1 MVTRLHRLLLKN
13 HLIWLKSYNY
23 TKYWEKNEKY
33 FFEQKRI
40 TCYCAYAISDD
51 FHAQL
56 TLQCVFVW
64 KKEMNTYITVV
75 FRRFSSLNRYVIID
89 QKWANF
95 RLTFY
100 SLKRKEVKIF
110 SSLTFPSSSCFFC
123 AILKFFNAEQI
134 IYFEMKV
141 LIFKQKSFFFTWNL
155 KRFFWKHF
163 VVLFLT
169 SMANFCLWYH
179 FN

>member
-1 MVTRLHRLLLKN
+1 MVTRLHWLLLKN
-13 HLIWLKSYNY
+13 HLIWLKSYNN

-75 FRRFSSLNRYVIID
+75 FRRFSSLNRYVILD

-95 RLTFY
+95 RMTFY

-110 SSLTFPSSSCFFC
+110 SSFTFPSSSCFF
-123 AILKFFNAEQI
+123 AP
-134 IYFEMKV
+134 
-141 LIFKQKSFFFTWNL
+141 SWN
-155 KRFFWKHF
+155 
-163 VVLFLT
+163 FLT
-169 SMANFCLWYH
+169 RNKLSTLRWKFWYLSKKV
-179 FN
+179 FFSLET